1 MHDVS
6 PKMKPAKLLYF
17 YEKLEKLVTRLP
29 APLQKPIL
37 QEITPVKKLFLCQ
50 RPPRIVLLGQ
60 HGIGKAHLINAFF
73 NAEIVRPHEEQ
84 PTTASW
90 QDFTRIGHGTI
101 RLLDARRPASLDL
114 VKSLLASETPDIFL
128 FMRSAEGTDDEQDIE
143 HCAAILEFVAQ
154 RHKLRPGVIGIL
166 VKHEHAENVE
176 AARQQLHAC
185 LLTNTPIS
193 GQLVTT
199 LVVSSFIRFRLDGS
213 IDANRDDREN
223 IDHLAQIITE
233 ELPEEAK
240 LEMARL
246 SRVRSAQ
253 TQIAHT
259 LMKSITAI
267 CTAIGTQPIPLAD
280 FPILTSLQLTM
291 VGGIMYI
298 SGRDVSARLAAE
310 FIAMLGAN
318 VGVGLVLREGSR
330 ALLKLFPG
338 WGNAISGA
346 LAGAGTYAIGKAAI
360 AYFIEGVSIQDA
372 RSLFRRKK
380 HEQTKLLRDR

>member
-1 MHDVS
+1 M
-6 PKMKPAKLLYF
+6 MKPAKLLYF
-17 YEKLEKLVTRLP
+17 YEKLEKLVTKLP

-37 QEITPVKKLFLCQ
+37 QEITPVKNLFLCQ

-60 HGIGKAHLINAFF
+60 HGTGKAHLINAFF
-73 NAEIVRPHEEQ
+73 DAEIVRPQEDQ
-84 PTTASW
+84 PAPPGW
-90 QDFTRIGHGTI
+90 QDFTRIGQGTI

-114 VKSLLASETPDIFL
+114 IKSLLASETPDIFL
-128 FMRSAEGTDDEQDIE
+128 YLQSDGGIDDAQDLD
-143 HCAAILEFVAQ
+143 HCAGILEFVAQ
-154 RHKLRPGVIGIL
+154 RHQLRPGVIGIL
-166 VKHEHAENVE
+166 VKHEQAENVE
-176 AARQQLHAC
+176 AARQQLHAS
-185 LLTNTPIS
+185 LLSNTPIS

-199 LVVSSFIRFRLDGS
+199 LVISSFMRFRLDGS
-213 IDANRDDREN
+213 IDAARDDREN
-223 IDHLAQIITE
+223 IDRLALIITE

-246 SRVRSAQ
+246 SRVRPAQ
-253 TQIAHT
+253 AQIACT

-280 FPILTSLQLTM
+280 FPILTSLQLMM

-310 FIAMLGAN
+310 FIGALGAN
-318 VGVGLVLREGSR
+318 VSAGLVLREGSR

-360 AYFIEGVSIQDA
+360 AYFIEGFSIADA
-372 RSLFRRKK
+372 RSLFRKSK
-380 HEQTKLLRDR
+380 GTKQLGDR